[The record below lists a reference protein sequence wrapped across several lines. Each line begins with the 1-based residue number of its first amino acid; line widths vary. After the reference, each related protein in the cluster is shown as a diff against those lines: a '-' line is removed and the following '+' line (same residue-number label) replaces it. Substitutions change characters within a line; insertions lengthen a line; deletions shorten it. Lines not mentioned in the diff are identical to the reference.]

1 MLGGKEKLTFELPG
15 ENALS
20 MQSMAQ
26 PKDEDEVQTAPCL
39 GRRKMLKYGRACLPV
54 PVMVEPGNRIGE
66 STIRCQEVPKKS
78 LKIKI
83 HQHIKGF

>member
-26 PKDEDEVQTAPCL
+26 PKDKDQVQTAPCL

-66 STIRCQEVPKKS
+66 STVGCKDVPKQC
-78 LKIKI
+78 LNVKI
-83 HQHIKGF
+83 HRFGI